1 LIIILISI
9 SGISVAATT
18 WDIADIFKGYFKE
31 IAPDIQ
37 EADQGTT
44 DKPSIKTTPNTRPLA
59 NDSSFLNTAGAVIEA
74 TDIASGL
81 KLTARGIVGDDRAIY
96 VAIDVETLG
105 GEDFTKEQEDNLNS
119 IYFQTVKLQI
129 DDDVLGQYTGC
140 TRIDDGTEKGKATF
154 LISDIISYDKVDN
167 ISGHQLTITLTNLLS
182 TTNELEDIGMEG
194 NLYDFYTQFEKPAD
208 SDYKY
213 YSVRSHD
220 NHSDEENKILEQY
233 WFDLRSGLLR
243 GEELSK
249 RKEDLIEV
257 GLLKPLYLLPETST
271 KIKFSTKYPKL
282 EITNMGIKNN
292 IFTFNININ
301 DELDYQYLYTRRL
314 VLVNRKTGSC
324 ARAIMDIDQWEGD
337 ENGKLISAH
346 FVVFDTI
353 SSAEQLKDYYLAIGG
368 YGTEDIIYKGQ
379 WKLNFNINYED
390 TSRSYYLDKKTILS
404 DFTGTIKTIK
414 ISPLSMNLIYQTDK
428 DMNPLNRTLFMDN
441 WDKNK
446 YDIYLLMKD
455 GGKINLLSYELNIE
469 DNILTLNALFPYIID
484 LGQMSKIIIADTEI
498 VIN

>member
-1 LIIILISI
+1 
-9 SGISVAATT
+9 
-18 WDIADIFKGYFKE
+18 
-31 IAPDIQ
+31 
-37 EADQGTT
+37 
-44 DKPSIKTTPNTRPLA
+44 
-59 NDSSFLNTAGAVIEA
+59 
-74 TDIASGL
+74 
-81 KLTARGIVGDDRAIY
+81 
-96 VAIDVETLG
+96 
-105 GEDFTKEQEDNLNS
+105 
-119 IYFQTVKLQI
+119 
-129 DDDVLGQYTGC
+129 
-140 TRIDDGTEKGKATF
+140 
-154 LISDIISYDKVDN
+154 
-167 ISGHQLTITLTNLLS
+167 
-182 TTNELEDIGMEG
+182 
-194 NLYDFYTQFEKPAD
+194 
-208 SDYKY
+208 
-213 YSVRSHD
+213 
-220 NHSDEENKILEQY
+220 
-233 WFDLRSGLLR
+233 
-243 GEELSK
+243 
-249 RKEDLIEV
+249 
-257 GLLKPLYLLPETST
+257 
-271 KIKFSTKYPKL
+271 
-282 EITNMGIKNN
+282 MGIKNN